1 MSKKS
6 PLPTFSQTK
15 SNIVV
20 DEMLKGLIRWLRFLG
35 FHSIS
40 IATWNEIS
48 ERLKNKA
55 DFIFITDSHRN
66 FNKYQDMK
74 LETVLIKSSDIA
86 IQLSEL
92 NSILNIYKQME
103 LLTICSECNVEIVAV
118 NKESILSQVPEAIS
132 KTHKQFWQCPKCKR
146 VYWEGGHIVR
156 LKAKL
161 RQMGVPIQ
169 N

>member
-1 MSKKS
+1 MSNKS
-6 PLPTFSQTK
+6 SFLTFSQTK
-15 SNIVV
+15 PNFVV
-20 DEMLKGLIRWLRFLG
+20 DDMLKGLIRWLRFLG

-132 KTHKQFWQCPKCKR
+132 KTHKHFWQCPKCNR
-146 VYWEGGHIVR
+146 IYWEGGHIGR

-161 RQMGVPIQ
+161 RQMGIPIQ

>member
-15 SNIVV
+15 PNFVV

-35 FHSIS
+35 FHSLS
-40 IATWNEIS
+40 ITQWNEIS
-48 ERLKNKA
+48 EKSKNEA
-55 DFIFITDSHRN
+55 NFIFITGSQRN

-86 IQLSEL
+86 SQLSEL
-92 NSILNIYKQME
+92 NDVIHIYAQME
-103 LLTICSECNVEIVAV
+103 PLTLCSECNIEIEAV
-118 NKESILSQVPEAIS
+118 NKEAIQSQVPEAMYQ
-132 KTHKQFWQCPKCKR
+132 THEQFWQCPKCNR
-146 VYWEGGHIVR
+146 VYWEGGHILR

>member
-1 MSKKS
+1 MSNKS

-15 SNIVV
+15 PNFVV

-40 IATWNEIS
+40 ITTWNEIS
-48 ERLKNKA
+48 EKLKNEA
-55 DFIFITDSHRN
+55 NFIFVTASQRN
-66 FNKYQDMK
+66 LNKYQDMK
-74 LETVLIKSSDIA
+74 LEKLLIKSSDIA
-86 IQLSEL
+86 SQLSEL

-103 LLTICSECNVEIVAV
+103 PLTLCSECNVEIDVV
-118 NKESILSQVPEAIS
+118 KKESIRSEVPEAIYKS
-132 KTHKQFWQCPKCKR
+132 HERFRQCRNCNR
-146 VYWEGGHIVR
+146 IYWEGGHIVR